1 MNTFKNCLWKLVVIA
16 VVLMMVISGISNA
29 RSVYAVNENTQ
40 QTIVNQNETAP
51 QTSEDTTQE
60 NAKEG
65 ATGTSVSAS
74 ENEKAEEKTDADQS
88 TGLDPPAATENKTDS
103 VEMPEASFTASTDK
117 LTISVTA
124 LANTFPKGTK
134 MDAKE
139 ISAADAKSI
148 AKEKMNN
155 IDEAVGADIT
165 FSYEGKEIEPA
176 NDKNV
181 TVKMTLK
188 NEMDGKNFQVL
199 HKKDSGDIEKMTA
212 EVSGKKAVF
221 KAKSFSIYVITS
233 ENVDTYKFYDGNKQ
247 LMTNYTQKITSGEK
261 LDQPNAPE
269 KEGYKFI
276 GWSTSE
282 NATEADF
289 DFDKLPDAT
298 GTTHNIY
305 AVFKEV
311 HYVFFMA
318 GVNEDNVKKVASTK
332 EGIKGDTISADEI
345 SKVKLGLASNQS
357 IEGWYYDQELTKKV
371 NSITIGNENIRI
383 YPKILTGH
391 YIIFDSKGGSYIEP
405 HFVKGEVTDIPNPE
419 RDGYNF
425 KYWSTKEDGSEE
437 YRTGQTLTKD
447 LKLYAVWEAKKDT
460 KYTIIHW
467 WENANDDKYSYHESE
482 EKHGVTGS
490 EIDISSIKKSYD
502 GFTQNTEKT
511 NEANKDVTISGDG
524 STIINLYYS
533 RKEYSIK
540 YYKYYYYSYYYR
552 GWQEMESLRIT
563 AKYGANIS

>member
-74 ENEKAEEKTDADQS
+74 ENEKVEEKTDADQS

-139 ISAADAKSI
+139 ISASDAKSI
-148 AKEKMNN
+148 AKEKLNN

-221 KAKSFSIYVITS
+221 KAKSFSIYVIT
-233 ENVDTYKFYDGNKQ
+233 
-247 LMTNYTQKITSGEK
+247 
-261 LDQPNAPE
+261 
-269 KEGYKFI
+269 
-276 GWSTSE
+276 
-282 NATEADF
+282 
-289 DFDKLPDAT
+289 
-298 GTTHNIY
+298 
-305 AVFKEV
+305 
-311 HYVFFMA
+311 
-318 GVNEDNVKKVASTK
+318 
-332 EGIKGDTISADEI
+332 
-345 SKVKLGLASNQS
+345 
-357 IEGWYYDQELTKKV
+357 
-371 NSITIGNENIRI
+371 
-383 YPKILTGH
+383 
-391 YIIFDSKGGSYIEP
+391 
-405 HFVKGEVTDIPNPE
+405 
-419 RDGYNF
+419 
-425 KYWSTKEDGSEE
+425 
-437 YRTGQTLTKD
+437 
-447 LKLYAVWEAKKDT
+447 
-460 KYTIIHW
+460 
-467 WENANDDKYSYHESE
+467 
-482 EKHGVTGS
+482 
-490 EIDISSIKKSYD
+490 
-502 GFTQNTEKT
+502 
-511 NEANKDVTISGDG
+511 
-524 STIINLYYS
+524 
-533 RKEYSIK
+533 
-540 YYKYYYYSYYYR
+540 
-552 GWQEMESLRIT
+552 
-563 AKYGANIS
+563 